1 MRADILTAASGPLPD
16 HVPGAWTAW
25 SNPLRGRH
33 AELASLHEHLSR
45 LRNGVGTSWLI
56 EGGPGLG
63 KSRLVQQAL
72 SAAQQAGFAVG
83 HGVAEPGDAA
93 VPLAALMDAL
103 FEGPEPLLDRSAL
116 PDSHASR
123 EQRYWLLQ
131 DIQTLLEQAAMRQPI
146 LICLDDLQWADS
158 GTCAAIRSLPVR
170 LTSLPIGWVLTLRP
184 AEGDGDLGRSVAE
197 LVRTGAERT
206 VLRRLDRAAVAA
218 VAADVLGAAPGDA
231 LLALAEGAQGNPFFL
246 IELLTGLR
254 DERLV
259 DIHAGHATLV
269 EARLPRRVRDS
280 MRRRLGR
287 MSPAARGVAAVAASM
302 GRRFT
307 VAQLAAVLDVPA
319 STLLDPVQELIGSEL
334 LAEGAEMLTFTHDL
348 NREAVRGSQPSSAV
362 HALDRQVAAMLL
374 AADSLPA
381 EVAVQLA
388 SSAGPGD
395 QVAITTLMKA
405 SDALSS
411 CDPGQ
416 AADLTRRALD
426 LTAEQHPLRGPLV
439 ARAAILLHAAG
450 RTQEARAFADSA
462 LRQALPAEQEA
473 EVRLSIASLFSLSPE
488 VRAESC
494 RRALAL
500 PGLPPDLR
508 ARLLAQLLYN
518 LVVAVRPDQ
527 AEQQLQEAKQAVE
540 ATRDSAARFTT
551 ELAEAMLNY
560 TRGHF
565 ETALALIDAARRSS
579 ADAGEDPRRQLPHYL
594 RGLLLIVLDRLDE
607 ALAGVT
613 EGIRSAQHGRQA
625 WALQLFETSRA
636 RQLLQRG
643 QLADAVAAVEGRFR
657 PEDAHLVV
665 GVPDADAVVVLGRV
679 ALHTADQGQTELT
692 SAVARGM
699 LKSGV
704 PGVERH
710 AAWLLALQAHA
721 AGDPAQARRWL
732 ATRGEQERLAVF
744 PLVPLDPS
752 DDPQLVRIAIAS
764 GDTELAESAAAAAER
779 RHEINP
785 DLPSAAASAAHAL
798 GLLTG
803 DAALLARAVGILEGG
818 QRPLALASALEDLA
832 VAQTRAG
839 RTDEAIAALDRAL
852 VIHAG
857 CGARWDLARVRRR
870 LRQLGVR
877 RRLAAESRP
886 AQGWAALTDSELAVV
901 RLVADGLT
909 NREAAERLY
918 ISPHT
923 VDGHLRH
930 AFEKLEINSRVMLT
944 RIAAEHPRTGTPTTV
959 PERR

>member
-1 MRADILTAASGPLPD
+1 MRA
-16 HVPGAWTAW
+16 
-25 SNPLRGRH
+25 NPLRGRP
-33 AELASLHEHLSR
+33 AELASLHEHLTR
-45 LRNGVGTSWLI
+45 LRNGTGTRWLI

-63 KSRLVQQAL
+63 KSRLVQQAR

-93 VPLAALMDAL
+93 VPLAALMGAL

-116 PDSHASR
+116 PDSHAPP

-131 DIQTLLEQAAMRQPI
+131 DIQALLEQAAMRQPV
-146 LICLDDLQWADS
+146 LICLDDLQWADN
-158 GTCAAIRSLPVR
+158 GTCAAVRSLPVR
-170 LTSLPIGWVLTLRP
+170 LASLPIGWVLALRP
-184 AEGDGDLGRSVAE
+184 GEAGCDLGRGV
-197 LVRTGAERT
+197 ERT
-206 VLRRLDRAAVAA
+206 VLHRLGQAAVAE
-218 VAADVLGAAPGDA
+218 VAADVLGAAPDDA
-231 LLALAEGAQGNPFFL
+231 LLALAEGTQGNPFFL

-254 DERLV
+254 DERLI
-259 DIHAGHATLV
+259 DIRAGHATLV

-287 MSPAARGVAAVAASM
+287 MSPAARRVAAVAASM

-334 LAEGAEMLTFTHDL
+334 LADDGEMLTFTHDL
-348 NREAVRGSQPSSAV
+348 NREAVRSSQPSSAV

-374 AADSLPA
+374 AANSLPV

-388 SSAGPGD
+388 SSAAPGD
-395 QVAITTLMKA
+395 QVAITTLMNA

-411 CDPGQ
+411 SDPGQ

-426 LTAEQHPLRGPLV
+426 LAAERHPLRGPLV
-439 ARAAILLHAAG
+439 ARTAILLHAAG
-450 RTQEARAFADSA
+450 RSEEARAFADGA
-462 LRQALPAEQEA
+462 LRQTLPAEQEA

-488 VRAESC
+488 ARAESC

-518 LVVAVRPDQ
+518 LVVAGRPDQ
-527 AEQQLQEAKQAVE
+527 AEQQLDEARQAVE
-540 ATRDSAARFTT
+540 ATRDSAARFTI
-551 ELAEAMLNY
+551 ELAEAMLHY
-560 TRGHF
+560 TRGRF
-565 ETALALIDAARRSS
+565 ETALALVDAALRGS
-579 ADAGEDPRRQLPHYL
+579 ADAGEDPRRRLAGYL
-594 RGLLLIVLDRLDE
+594 RGTILIVMDRLDE
-607 ALAGVT
+607 ALAVAT

-625 WALQLFETSRA
+625 WALRLFETSRA

-643 QLADAVAAVEGRFR
+643 QLADAVAALEGRFR
-657 PEDAHLVV
+657 PDDAHLVSL
-665 GVPDADAVVVLGRV
+665 PDADAVVVLGRV
-679 ALHTADQGQTELT
+679 ALHTADQRQAELT
-692 SAVARGM
+692 SAVARRM
-699 LKSGV
+699 LNSGV

-732 ATRGEQERLAVF
+732 AARGEQERLSVF

-764 GDTELAESAAAAAER
+764 GDIELAESAAAGAER

-785 DLPSAAASAAHAL
+785 GVPSAAASAAHAR
-798 GLLTG
+798 GLLAG
-803 DAALLARAVGILEGG
+803 DASLLARAVRLLEAG

-832 VAQTRAG
+832 VAETRAG
-839 RTDEAIAALDRAL
+839 RTGQAIAALDRAL

-857 CGARWDLARVRRR
+857 CGARRDLARVRRR
-870 LRQLGVR
+870 LRQLGVQ
-877 RRLAAESRP
+877 RRLAAEPRP
-886 AQGWAALTDSELAVV
+886 AHGWAAMTDSELAVV

-909 NREAAERLY
+909 NREVAERLY

-930 AFEKLEINSRVMLT
+930 AFEKLGINSRVTLT
-944 RIAAEHPRTGTPTTV
+944 RIAAEHS
-959 PERR
+959 RRVA

>member
-785 DLPSAAASAAHAL
+785 DLPSAAASAAHAR